1 MSEVKY
7 MMAENYGDGMGQQIQ
22 RRISIWAYCKLNG
35 VKYVHNPIESL
46 QHNYSNDGEF
56 ENKADNFF
64 NLGEGELGRSD
75 VDESQITTK
84 LCMNDYFD
92 ENGVDL
98 YDKVRDEFREKYFN
112 TEKPKLV
119 FDESKENVAVHVRRG
134 DIVAG
139 NRTNRFR
146 KRGNVDEYFIS
157 AMESIR
163 DNSDEECKFYVYTQ
177 TRTTKFGTMRKRD
190 LSMFDNFRNLDM
202 DVELVVNGCPFSD
215 IHHIMMSDVI
225 VMSKSAFSYVPA
237 LFSDAHVIYNK
248 FWNEPKSYWEIK
260 EA

>member
-1 MSEVKY
+1 
-7 MMAENYGDGMGQQIQ
+7 
-22 RRISIWAYCKLNG
+22 
-35 VKYVHNPIESL
+35 
-46 QHNYSNDGEF
+46 
-56 ENKADNFF
+56 
-64 NLGEGELGRSD
+64 
-75 VDESQITTK
+75 
-84 LCMNDYFD
+84 MNDYFD

-163 DNSDEECKFYVYTQ
+163 DNSDEGCKFYVYTQ

-225 VMSKSAFSYVPA
+225 VMSKSALSYVPA